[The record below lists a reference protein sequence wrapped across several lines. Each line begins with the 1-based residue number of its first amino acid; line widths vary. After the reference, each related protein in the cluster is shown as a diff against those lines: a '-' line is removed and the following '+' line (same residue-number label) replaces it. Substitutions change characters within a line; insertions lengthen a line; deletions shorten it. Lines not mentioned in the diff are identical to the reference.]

1 MEVWFSSLGNNLNW
15 GNSGVKCSRG
25 IASGISAAP
34 RYDPILNGSGL
45 GHFGKKQKPA
55 HGGRLKHGRGNSK
68 YGGGTSYSHGFPKA
82 KPYDICLC
90 GNRRSATIS
99 TGSLNEMGHTEMEGA
114 KQRVLRP
121 GMVLLKRYITHKEQ
135 VEIVKKCRYLGIG
148 PGGFYQPGYQDGAKL
163 RLQMMCL
170 GMKWDPMS
178 RKYDDTRPVDGSEPP
193 CIPREFSL
201 LVKRAIQ
208 DAHAL
213 VKKEYHVS
221 NVEDILPL
229 TSPDICIVNF
239 YTTSGRL
246 GLHQDRDES
255 RESLCKGLPVVS
267 LSLGDSAEFLYGDQ
281 RNVDNAERIFLE
293 SGDVLFFGGKSRHI
307 FHGVSSIIPKSAPKA
322 LLEETRLRPGRL
334 NLTFR
339 QF

>member
-1 MEVWFSSLGNNLNW
+1 MLLRRTSTLSWRYHRLYPPWRYGSSHVFLRFSSLGNDSNW

-25 IASGISAAP
+25 KDSISSATP
-34 RYDPILNGSGL
+34 PYDPDTDFRWKRFGS
-45 GHFGKKQKPA
+45 GKKQKPA
-55 HGGRLKHGRGNSK
+55 HGGRIQHGRGNSK
-68 YGGGTSYSHGFPKA
+68 YGG
-82 KPYDICLC
+82 
-90 GNRRSATIS
+90 
-99 TGSLNEMGHTEMEGA
+99 GSLNEMGHTEMEGA

-121 GMVLLKRYITHKEQ
+121 GMVLLKQYITHKEQ

-148 PGGFYQPGYQDGAKL
+148 PGRFYQPGYQNGAKL
-163 RLQMMCL
+163 HLQMMCL
-170 GMKWDPMS
+170 GMNWDPMS
-178 RKYDDTRPVDGSEPP
+178 RKYDDTRPVDGIEPP

-213 VKKEYHVS
+213 VKKQYHVS

-255 RESLCKGLPVVS
+255 RESLRKGLPVVS